1 MSSGCHLGVIA
12 DDFTGATDLANNL
25 VRRGMRVVLTVG
37 TPAAPLTD
45 VGDVDGW
52 VVALKSR
59 SIPADAAVHDALQA
73 LAWLRQQGCRQILF
87 KYCSTFDSTP
97 TGNIGPVGDALL
109 DALDTPLAMV
119 CPAFPE
125 GRRTVYQGHLFADG
139 VPLHETGMATH
150 PLNPMTD
157 SSLIRLL
164 TPQTRR
170 RVGLISYECV
180 AAGVAAVSAAF
191 DALQADGVGYAVVD
205 ALDDTHLETLAA
217 AAADHRLLTGG
228 SGIGLGIAERL
239 RAQGLL
245 SGLAADRL
253 ALPADHRGVVL
264 SGSCSPC
271 TLAQVAW
278 MRERAPTFMLD
289 PRELAAGRDQ
299 VAEALDWFDA
309 GQGARSEQRPSLI
322 VASAT
327 PEQVRETQAL
337 LGSERASRLV
347 EEAFT
352 AISQGL
358 VARGVRRLVVAGGE
372 TSGAVV
378 SGLGVHALRI
388 GPQIDPGVPWT
399 ATLGGD
405 PLALALKSGNF
416 GGEDFFLRAFEVLHA

>member
-1 MSSGCHLGVIA
+1 MSLGCHLGVIA

-25 VRRGMRVVLTVG
+25 VKRGMRVVLTVG
-37 TPAAPLTD
+37 TPAAPLSD
-45 VGDVDGW
+45 VGEVDGW

-59 SIPADAAVHDALQA
+59 SIPASAAVRDALQA

-97 TGNIGPVGDALL
+97 TGNIGPVADALL
-109 DALDTPLAMV
+109 DALDAPLAMV

-139 VPLHETGMATH
+139 MPLHETGMATH

-170 RVGLISYECV
+170 RVGLVRHECV
-180 AAGVAAVSAAF
+180 AAGVAAVSAEFA
-191 DALQADGVGYAVVD
+191 ALQSAGCGYAVVD

-217 AAADHRLLTGG
+217 AAAEHRLLTGG

-253 ALPADHRGVVL
+253 DLPADTRGVVL

-271 TLAQVAW
+271 TLGQVAW
-278 MRERAPTFMLD
+278 MRERAPAFMLD
-289 PRELAAGRDQ
+289 PLELAAGRDQ
-299 VAEALDWFDA
+299 AAEALDWYDA
-309 GQGARSEQRPSLI
+309 VQREHPGQGPALI
-322 VASAT
+322 FASAT
-327 PEQVRETQAL
+327 PEQVRASQAM
-337 LGSERASRLV
+337 LGGERASRLV
-347 EEAFT
+347 EEAFA
-352 AISQGL
+352 AISRGL
-358 VARGVRRLVVAGGE
+358 IARGVRRLVVAGGE

-378 SGLGVHALRI
+378 SGIGVDALRI

-399 ATLGGD
+399 ATLGAD

-416 GGEDFFLRAFEVLHA
+416 GGEDFFLRAFEVLA